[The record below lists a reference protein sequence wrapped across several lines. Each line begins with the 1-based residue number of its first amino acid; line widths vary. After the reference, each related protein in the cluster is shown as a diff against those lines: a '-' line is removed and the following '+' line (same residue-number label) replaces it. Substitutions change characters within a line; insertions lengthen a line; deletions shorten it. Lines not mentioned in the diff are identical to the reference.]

1 MKCNWFVNRASL
13 FRTGDHFLVVL
24 TIGGELVLSFGEHI
38 IVQITVVSLYYKKEL
53 IFTYVIFLL
62 YLLINTL
69 MWCQ

>member
-13 FRTGDHFLVVL
+13 FRTGDLFLVVL
-24 TIGGELVLSFGEHI
+24 TIGGELVLSFGERI

-53 IFTYVIFLL
+53 IFTCVIFLL

-69 MWCQ
+69 MWC